1 MAHGTPAYAANG
13 QQPAS
18 QPAQAPAPQPTA
30 IAGAVTR
37 PLREI
42 ATEGGPVLHMVRQGS
57 PLFSG
62 FGEMY
67 FSEVEAGAVKGWK
80 RHSLQTQLF
89 AVPVGSLKV
98 VLFDARSA
106 SPTKGVREEMVLG
119 RPEHYRLLRIPP
131 GVWYAFGAHGERA
144 ALVANLADLP
154 HDPTES
160 EKLPLAGALA
170 PCHWTCCQAG
180 E

>member
-1 MAHGTPAYAANG
+1 MV
-13 QQPAS
+13 
-18 QPAQAPAPQPTA
+18 PQPTA
-30 IAGAVTR
+30 IEGAVTF

-42 ATEGGPVLHMVRQGS
+42 ATEGGPVLHMVRHDS

-80 RHSLQTQLF
+80 RHTRQTQLF
-89 AVPVGSLKV
+89 AVPVGVLKV
-98 VLFDARSA
+98 VLFDARSDSTSA
-106 SPTKGVREEMVLG
+106 NVREEVVLG
-119 RPEHYRLLRIPP
+119 RPGHYRLLRIPP
-131 GVWYAFGAHGERA
+131 GVWYAFGALGPQA

-170 PCHWTCCQAG
+170 PCRWECSPGG

>member
-1 MAHGTPAYAANG
+1 M
-13 QQPAS
+13 
-18 QPAQAPAPQPTA
+18 
-30 IAGAVTR
+30 
-37 PLREI
+37 
-42 ATEGGPVLHMVRQGS
+42 LHMVRHGS

-89 AVPVGSLKV
+89 AVPVGRLKV

-106 SPTKGVREEMVLG
+106 SPTQGVREEVVLG

-131 GVWYAFGAHGERA
+131 GVWYAFGAHGEGA

-160 EKLPLAGALA
+160 EKLPLAGPLA
-170 PCHWTCCQAG
+170 PCHWECTKKR
-180 E
+180 